1 MRIAGLSLQH
11 ALAAMVVHACLPA
24 VAAEPAP
31 ADPIPRTVAV
41 PVRDQRF
48 DILEIAVDGNTRLND
63 VDIQLAL
70 EPFVGEG
77 RKASDVDAARS
88 ALEQL
93 YKQRGYKSVAVTI
106 PKQTIKDG
114 LVLLEVVEGKVGSL
128 EVIGSRYSS
137 IDQIKLEVP
146 SLAEGQVPDFAK
158 VEQELNYVN
167 RLGYR
172 RVTPVLALAAT
183 PGVIDVDLNVDDQ
196 LPLRLSAEVNNRHG
210 RDTSFMRTVLTAGY
224 DNLFQLGHSVTLSV
238 QLAPRRIDDGRVY
251 YGSYRIPLGDGS
263 WNLSATAL
271 RTGSNVT
278 ALSGVDVNGSGRS
291 FGLSLGKQWPALG
304 GVYYPGISV
313 GIDYKNF
320 NTLASVGPG
329 AEIRTPVEYLPV
341 TLSLTQLLRLEQ
353 QSLQNDFRLSVASP
367 KLGSDAD
374 TIDLNRFKARG
385 QMLQLRNSISY
396 ERRLPGAFGL
406 GLRFSTQ
413 ITDQPL
419 ISSEQFAGGGMDN
432 VRGYLEAEV
441 LGDYG
446 YFASAELRAPS
457 LSDYVP
463 SSLLRRAVSEF
474 QPYAYFDSADLK
486 LRGPFLD
493 NSSPRAKYLSS
504 FGFGLSFKL
513 IDHLSGTLD
522 WAMPLHRGA
531 VTGDGDSRLLFRIS
545 ASL

>member
-1 MRIAGLSLQH
+1 MRIVGLSLEH
-11 ALAAMVVHACLPA
+11 LSVALAACACLA
-24 VAAEPAP
+24 AYSAEPTP
-31 ADPIPRTVAV
+31 ASTPRTVAV
-41 PVRDQRF
+41 PVRNQNF
-48 DILEIAVDGNTRLND
+48 DILEIAVDGNTRLNEIE
-63 VDIQLAL
+63 IQLAM

-77 RKASDVDAARS
+77 RKASDVDAART

-114 LVLLEVVEGKVGSL
+114 LVVLEVVEGKVGSL
-128 EVIGSRYSS
+128 EVLGSRYTS

-146 SLAEGQVPDFAK
+146 SLTEGTVPNFAE
-158 VEQELNYVN
+158 VEKELNYAN
-167 RLGYR
+167 RLANR
-172 RVTPVLALAAT
+172 RVTPVLALSAT
-183 PGVIDVDLNVDDQ
+183 PGTIDVDLNVDDQ
-196 LPLRLSAEVNNRHG
+196 LPLRLTTEVNNRHG
-210 RDTSFMRTVLTAGY
+210 RDTSFMRAVVTAGY

-238 QLAPRRIDDGRVY
+238 QIAPYRLDDGRVY
-251 YGSYRIPLGDGS
+251 YGSYRIPFADGS
-263 WNLSATAL
+263 WSVTANAL
-271 RTGSNVT
+271 RTGSNVS
-278 ALSGVDVNGSGRS
+278 ALSGVDVNGSGKS
-291 FGLSLGKQWPALG
+291 FGLSLSKQWPAIG
-304 GVYYPGISV
+304 GIYYPSIAIGV
-313 GIDYKNF
+313 DYKNF
-320 NTLASVGPG
+320 NTVASVGPG
-329 AEIRTPVEYLPV
+329 AEIRTPVEYVPV
-341 TLSLTQLLRLEQ
+341 TLSVTQLLRLEG
-353 QSLQNDFRLSVASP
+353 QSFQNDFRLSVASP
-367 KLGSDAD
+367 AVGSNSA
-374 TIDLNRFKARG
+374 TIDLNRFQARG
-385 QMLQLRNSISY
+385 QMLQLRNAMTY
-396 ERRLPGAFGL
+396 ERQLPGAIEL

-463 SSLLRRAVSEF
+463 SSLLSRAVTQF
-474 QPYAYFDSADLK
+474 QPYAFFDSADLK

-522 WAMPLHRGA
+522 WAMPVHRGT